1 MIEQRLER
9 LQNEI
14 KSLKTSMPIAGSLID
29 IYFYNGVFTKDFPDN
44 TTARWTAKF
53 TPTDPSAGL
62 GFTIFYEYC
71 EALSNDPHWVP
82 YNPLFLAISE
92 GYYVTQSGIAAR
104 DDGLMSAGMGTFTA
118 KVTISVYSTV
128 PGSLSIEW
136 S

>member
-29 IYFYNGVFTKDFPDN
+29 IYFYNEVFTKDFPDN

-53 TPTDPSAGL
+53 TPINPSDGL
-62 GFTIFYEYC
+62 GFTVFYEYC
-71 EALSNDPHWVP
+71 EALASDPYWSQF
-82 YNPLFLAISE
+82 NPVFLAISE
-92 GYYVTQSGIAAR
+92 GYYVNQSGQAIR
-104 DDGLMSAGMGTFTA
+104 DDAFSSSGFGTFTV

-136 S
+136 T

>member
-29 IYFYNGVFTKDFPDN
+29 IYFYNEVFTKDFPDN

-71 EALSNDPHWVP
+71 EALSSDPRWEP
-82 YNPLFLAISE
+82 YNPTFLSISE
-92 GYYVTQSGIAAR
+92 GYYVAQNGEAAR
-104 DDGLMSAGMGTFTA
+104 DGGFYSSGFGTFTV

-136 S
+136 E